1 MIDRIKDYFSFS
13 KQEQRGLII
22 LLGLMLLSLSVNIFL
37 PKLMPEKKFDVAPF
51 QQEVAKFM
59 ASVNKLDSTEEINPQ
74 KFPNKNRKEEAPV
87 LTLFISSPFYFDPNE
102 LTGQQWTDMGMKP
115 NVIRN
120 IIRYREKGGSFRDKE
135 GFRKIYG
142 LDDSVYS
149 ILEPYIRFAEA
160 ETKNPKTNLDTNQNK
175 YKPYPE
181 KKFKEYKPDTVMID
195 LNSADSAS
203 LLSLDGIGPYYAGKI
218 IKYRERLGG
227 YIRTEQLLEIKGMDS
242 TRFEQ
247 FRNRIRVEPVQ
258 LRKMDLNQTTFKEML
273 KHPYFEY
280 NLVKAIFSYKDK
292 IKAYDSVGQL
302 RKMPVMYDELYD
314 KIEPYLEVRK

>member
-1 MIDRIKDYFSFS
+1 MIDRIKDYFSFN
-13 KQEQRGLII
+13 KKEQRGLII
-22 LLGLMLLSLSVNIFL
+22 LLGLMLLSLSINIFL
-37 PKLMPEKKFDVAPF
+37 PRFMPVKEFDIAPF

-59 ASVNKLDSTEEINPQ
+59 AYSEKMDSVKEIKPQ
-74 KFPNKNRKEEAPV
+74 KFSNKNWKEEVPV
-87 LTLFISSPFYFDPNE
+87 LTVFISSPFYFDPNE
-102 LTGQQWTDMGMKP
+102 LTEQQWTDMGMKP

-160 ETKNPKTNLDTNQNK
+160 ETKNPKTNPDTNQNK

-181 KKFKEYKPDTVMID
+181 KKLKEYKPDTAMID

-273 KHPYFEY
+273 RHPYFEY
-280 NLVKAIFSYKDK
+280 NLVKAIFNYKDQ

-302 RKMPVMYDELYD
+302 RKIPVMYEELYQ
-314 KIEPYLEVRK
+314 KILPYMEVK